1 MTPSD
6 KNGRVV
12 IDTEGFIE
20 KLESF
25 LKDDKIYT
33 TIKERKV
40 NLDGQKLNKS
50 VKKLLKNENKT
61 RRKLIII
68 TKYTHTI

>member
-25 LKDDKIYT
+25 LKDDKTYT

-68 TKYTHTI
+68 TKYKHTI